1 MVSVGLCWLLGT
13 DTHCFPARAALFAW
27 CKNTSRPQNSPW
39 LFLLLPSQQPWHI
52 LAAQCWP
59 FAPSPCLRCPCSQQD
74 PVPGGGPPPLPCTRM
89 QLEEYLKCL
98 FYSCSYNTVSLW
110 PRTVAPQQ
118 SWEEGWLLTLW
129 QKKKGRESLC
139 RTSQAPC
146 ASPGHHSRA
155 KESVP
160 PLLVP
165 TGHPRGSGSPV
176 AACASGCTATC
187 GTITLNTVG
196 ASDPSPGHGRGQ
208 GLTAGAAENRLK
220 Q

>member
-1 MVSVGLCWLLGT
+1 MLAPGHG
-13 DTHCFPARAALFAW
+13 HP
-27 CKNTSRPQNSPW
+27 
-39 LFLLLPSQQPWHI
+39 LLPSQGCPFCLVQKHKQAPKQP
-52 LAAQCWP
+52 LAFFAVAQP
-59 FAPSPCLRCPCSQQD
+59 AAVAHTRCPVLALRPFPLPPLPMLPTGPC
-74 PVPGGGPPPLPCTRM
+74 PRRGPPPLPCTRM

-187 GTITLNTVG
+187 GTITLNAVG